1 MKPRWRFLATVVTA
15 GVLLDSGSKLWALS
29 TLEPGRTAHLWGGFL
44 KLTLSFNRGAAFGV
58 HLGEAS
64 RPLFSAFSVLVL
76 AWLVNLYRREPTM
89 GRLRALGVALVCSGA
104 LGNLID
110 RLFWQRGV
118 VDFLGPYDLGFMVWP
133 IFNIADCYV
142 VVGIACLLVSLRHGD
157 PLLVPPPPSSSPGD
171 TG

>member
-1 MKPRWRFLATVVTA
+1 MKPRWRFLANIVAA
-15 GVLLDSGSKLWALS
+15 GVLLDFGSKLWAQTS
-29 TLEPGRTAHLWGGFL
+29 LEPGRTVHLWGGLL
-44 KLTLSFNRGAAFGV
+44 KLTLSFNPGAAFGV

-76 AWLVNLYRREPTM
+76 VWLLNLYRREPTM
-89 GRLRALGVALVCSGA
+89 GRQRALGVALVCAGA

-133 IFNIADCYV
+133 IFNVADCYV
-142 VVGIACLLVSLRHGD
+142 VVGIACLLFSLRNGE
-157 PLLVPPPPSSSPGD
+157 PLLVPPPSSSPEDSG
-171 TG
+171 